1 MGMSRMFVA
10 LSVLALIG
18 PAKLS
23 QAADAK
29 PNVVSNATPPQAV
42 TVPTAP
48 TDTPAPY
55 DAQLLRVSEILG
67 SLHYLRNLC
76 LETQED
82 QWRANVEQLIESET
96 NNEPKRK
103 ANFTAAFNRGYRS
116 FGSVYT
122 TCTPVARIAA
132 EQYRNEA
139 ATLVGEIVARFGN

>member
-1 MGMSRMFVA
+1 MFRILVA
-10 LSVLALIG
+10 LVFLALIG

-23 QAADAK
+23 QAADTKAITEPK
-29 PNVVSNATPPQAV
+29 PAPVQAV

-48 TDTPAPY
+48 TDAPAPY
-55 DAQLLRVSEILG
+55 DAQLLRVSEIMG

-76 LETQED
+76 LETKED
-82 QWRANVEQLIESET
+82 QWRTNVQQLIESET

-103 ANFTAAFNRGYRS
+103 ASFTAAFNRGYRS

-122 TCTPVARIAA
+122 TCTPVARVAA

>member
-96 NNEPKRK
+96 NNEPKR
-103 ANFTAAFNRGYRS
+103 NRGYRS